1 MVRLLHTGL
10 QDSDVI
16 QKLQG
21 QLDQALRMIVQLQK
35 GNQQNGVSPAG
46 GAKRG
51 PPSSAVA
58 SLTSTPSTNQSGSA
72 AKPTPKGSSPAQ
84 AGIASKVN

>member
-46 GAKRG
+46 GG
-51 PPSSAVA
+51 Q
-58 SLTSTPSTNQSGSA
+58 TWTTIQCCGQSDFYPINKSIGFRS
-72 AKPTPKGSSPAQ
+72 
-84 AGIASKVN
+84 